1 MLPLEPKGVTG
12 DGVGG
17 APGRKE
23 DTTGERVVGDVKAA
37 RARSDQ
43 LVTAA
48 LSVDPGVIEAL
59 SGVCMPLTA

>member
-1 MLPLEPKGVTG
+1 LLPLEPKGVTG

-23 DTTGERVVGDVKAA
+23 GTTGERVVGGVEAA
-37 RARSDQ
+37 GARSDQ
-43 LVTAA
+43 PVTTA

-59 SGVCMPLTA
+59 LGVCVLLTA